1 MWNESSYDFKKIE
14 LNTEINFTAAGFFK
28 YFY

>member
-1 MWNESSYDFKKIE
+1 MRNNSYYNFKEIA